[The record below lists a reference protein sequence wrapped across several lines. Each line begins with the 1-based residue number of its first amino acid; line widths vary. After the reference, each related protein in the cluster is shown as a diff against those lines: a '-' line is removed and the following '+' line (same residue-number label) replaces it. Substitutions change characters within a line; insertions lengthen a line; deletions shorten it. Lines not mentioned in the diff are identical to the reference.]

1 MTKHLDLES
10 QLSGDGI
17 VVAPGIFDAMGAVL
31 VEQAGFHSAYL
42 SGASIA
48 YTRFGQPDIGLVSMS
63 EVADALSAITERSS
77 LRIIVDADTGFGNAL
92 NVMRTVRLFENIGAA
107 AIQLED
113 QTLPKRC
120 GHLAGKTLVP
130 TGEMV
135 GKIKAALDAR
145 SDPDFV
151 VIARCDAYAVT
162 GWDDTIKRSHAYI
175 DAGADLVFVDGIK
188 SREDIENYARDMG
201 SLPRMYNGDLANTK
215 EMDALGYK
223 VMICGSTIWLIYKQL
238 KDSFT
243 ELMEEGAVNPDRYG
257 TRWDVAGLLGLDDVY
272 ELEQKYGVTEA
283 PVA

>member
-1 MTKHLDLES
+1 MKTTSKLR
-10 QLSGDGI
+10 QLLASDQM
-17 VVAPGIFDAMGAVL
+17 VVAPFVINALHAKIAESVGFDAVYMTGAGTAA
-31 VEQAGFHSAYL
+31 EKGF
-42 SGASIA
+42 
-48 YTRFGQPDIGLVSMS
+48 PDVGLLTMS
-63 EVADALSAITERSS
+63 EMVGNAKYIANAIDVPV
-77 LRIIVDADTGFGNAL
+77 ICDADTGYGNPL
-92 NVMRTVRLFENIGAA
+92 NVQRTVREYEAA
-107 AIQLED
+107 GVAGIHIED
-113 QTLPKRC
+113 QVFPKKC
-120 GHLAGKTLVP
+120 GFFDGKQVIP
-130 TGEMV
+130 SNEMV
-135 GKIKAALDAR
+135 QKIHAALDAR
-145 SDPDFV
+145 NDPDFV

-188 SREDIENYARDMG
+188 SREDIENYARDMV